1 MRFHLGATV
10 IRLPALPDPL
20 LNPFMEGSRLKSKS
34 RSLSDCLGSCLI
46 SWLNFQSGMNRIE
59 VNSLSAVFTSGL
71 QMGYTGKKHNI
82 VRSYDD

>member
-10 IRLPALPDPL
+10 IHLPALPDPL
-20 LNPFMEGSRLKSKS
+20 LNPFMEVSRLKLKG
-34 RSLSDCLGSCLI
+34 RSLSDCLGSWLI

-71 QMGYTGKKHNI
+71 QIGYTGKMHNI